1 MLVVSRRF
9 AGGEVGIADYICSLY
24 HFPTTPILFPRV
36 AWEPSSSPDAMKLM
50 LLLNIIFW
58 TALFVFG
65 RKNIKVGSMDKVSRR
80 LMLAYGVVC
89 IAYFAGLVV
98 SPIQTEYTTDKNSRH
113 MGERSQTR
121 FISVAPSIKAAD
133 SSPSTINHTAGK

>member
-1 MLVVSRRF
+1 
-9 AGGEVGIADYICSLY
+9 
-24 HFPTTPILFPRV
+24 
-36 AWEPSSSPDAMKLM
+36 
-50 LLLNIIFW
+50 
-58 TALFVFG
+58 
-65 RKNIKVGSMDKVSRR
+65 MDKVSRR